1 MLNTELRKIR
11 HGGRLF
17 IFIAAV
23 CLLMFY
29 GDTREAS
36 ERYGLQTGGQMI
48 DYYGTINAPI
58 SIAINHIANKWHLD
72 AAELHSRV
80 TSYYELSFEIE
91 APQFE
96 HLGKPTLG
104 FFAMAMFL
112 APYYIGMD
120 FKARVFNNSLYAGHT
135 RGSVYIAR
143 AGVYLALCALMS
155 LIVSFA
161 LVLAY
166 SASSLVNRSAIE
178 LLSYFAKR
186 LLMDLAIMSIP
197 LALVCAFR
205 TVVYPALIT
214 LGICAV
220 VWFGFYTAGSAIPL
234 WLPCVVLPLCVAA
247 AWFSFRRADLA

>member
-48 DYYGTINAPI
+48 DFYGTINAPI
-58 SIAINHIANKWHLD
+58 AIAINHIANKWDLN
-72 AAELHSRV
+72 AEELRGRI

-91 APQFE
+91 APQFK
-96 HLGKPTLG
+96 HLGKPALG

-120 FKARVFNNSLYAGHT
+120 FKARVFNNALYAGRT
-135 RGSVYIAR
+135 RASVFTAR
-143 AGVYLALCALMS
+143 VGVYFALCAVMS
-155 LIVSFA
+155 VVVSFA

-166 SASSLVNRSAIE
+166 SASMLGKLPAIE

-186 LLMDLAIMSIP
+186 LLTDLAIMSIP

-214 LGICAV
+214 FGVCAIA
-220 VWFGFYTAGSAIPL
+220 WFGFYTAGSAIPL
-234 WLPCVVLPLCVAA
+234 WLPCVVLPLCIVAS
-247 AWFSFRRADLA
+247 WLSFRRADLA